1 MRIVYVVISCIVVG
15 LFGAMAL
22 AKLPHALYGK
32 RIAGQVVDAET
43 GAPIAGA
50 HVAFL
55 WESTIIPSG
64 FTGHN
69 ARDICYHAAA
79 AVTDRDGKFEVPG
92 WRKWS
97 AYHVRISDP
106 IVLVYVREYEADQ
119 FTLKPQRWP
128 PIDRPNERFR
138 LNRFKGSVDER
149 MLSMWGGFANR
160 GCFYGGESQKSL
172 YPMLKALYE
181 EGRSIARTPGQMNTV
196 HFLARRAARAALA
209 FDPSGPGHD
218 REVEEFIKEQ
228 LT

>member
-1 MRIVYVVISCIVVG
+1 
-15 LFGAMAL
+15 MAI

-43 GAPIAGA
+43 GAPIPGA

-69 ARDICYHAAA
+69 SRDICYHAAA
-79 AVTDRDGKFEVPG
+79 TVTDRDGEFEVPG

-97 AYHVRISDP
+97 TYHVRISDP
-106 IVLVYVREYEADQ
+106 IVLVYVREYEAHQ
-119 FTLKPQRWP
+119 FTLKPQRRP
-128 PIDRPNERFR
+128 PIDRPSERFR

-196 HFLARRAARAALA
+196 HSLARRAARAALA
-209 FDPSGPGHD
+209 FDPSDPGHD